1 MSNVACTRSRAEARY
16 EVGTVVSTGE
26 DGLEVETDWGTS
38 AAERAAS
45 CLVAPA
51 PGDEVALLTTGD
63 GRAWVIA
70 ILARAARDGVAN
82 DGPRPVE
89 ISAEGDLRIAAGG
102 TLSLGSKTFRL
113 QAGEGSVVM
122 SKLTVLASSVLA
134 HSQTMQ
140 LAAKTVDGVYERL
153 SQTMK
158 RCFRKVEELDHLR
171 AERADYRTDKE
182 LSLRAEHLLA
192 TARKLVKVDGSQV
205 HIG

>member
-1 MSNVACTRSRAEARY
+1 MSNVARARSRAEARY
-16 EVGTVVSTGE
+16 EVGTVVAAG
-26 DGLEVETDWGTS
+26 DGGLEIETAWGVRE
-38 AAERAAS
+38 ADRAAS

-51 PGDEVALLTTGD
+51 VGDEVALLTAGD
-63 GRAWVIA
+63 GRAFVVAVLVRVAGEGGGDRPAPLEIA
-70 ILARAARDGVAN
+70 
-82 DGPRPVE
+82 
-89 ISAEGDLRIAAGG
+89 AEGDLRIAAGG
-102 TLSLGSKTFRL
+102 ALSLGAKTFRL
-113 QAGEGSVVM
+113 QAVEGSVVL

-140 LAAKTVDGVYERL
+140 LAAKTVDGVYDRL

-171 AERADYRTDKE
+171 AERADYRTAKE

-192 TARKLVKVDGSQV
+192 TARKLVKLDGSQV